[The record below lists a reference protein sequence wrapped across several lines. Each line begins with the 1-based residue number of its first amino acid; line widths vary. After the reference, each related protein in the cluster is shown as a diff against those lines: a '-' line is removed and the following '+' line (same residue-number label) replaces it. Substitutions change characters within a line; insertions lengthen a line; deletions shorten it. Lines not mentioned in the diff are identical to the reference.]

1 MSIYQKKKACISFMK
16 LSTVGKIKRTRSK
29 TGCLTCRKRKK
40 KCDENKPKC
49 NSCIH
54 LNKECIWPSKDNII
68 STDTTTSKRISKPTA
83 TDKNNMTK
91 TNNKTTTLLKK
102 IDTNNEESLIRHN
115 PTTTNTILLRTLN
128 PQQLSSPNQEQ
139 YESDNNMVLLD
150 SSITNSS
157 IPKKSNYYLERIA
170 MQQDC
175 VEEDYIIPSLSQYI
189 DVDGDGELVVNDQL
203 NNSP

>member
-1 MSIYQKKKACISFMK
+1 M
-16 LSTVGKIKRTRSK
+16 
-29 TGCLTCRKRKK
+29 
-40 KCDENKPKC
+40 
-49 NSCIH
+49 
-54 LNKECIWPSKDNII
+54 
-68 STDTTTSKRISKPTA
+68 
-83 TDKNNMTK
+83 
-91 TNNKTTTLLKK
+91 
-102 IDTNNEESLIRHN
+102 
-115 PTTTNTILLRTLN
+115 RTLN
-128 PQQLSSPNQEQ
+128 YQQLSSPNREQ

-150 SSITNSS
+150 SSITNLS